1 MVDGKEESEYSVK
14 WQDFFSGHVVGECVL
29 ALCRAP
35 GLLCSPLI
43 TLGSDGMPDR
53 QKRKDLHRCMV
64 YKVLVHDALDL
75 RGDRPSW

>member
-75 RGDRPSW
+75 RGDRQSW